1 MYETLSDVNASSE
14 PVVEVQDTV
23 DTTDVET
30 SDVPETV
37 AEVAKPQSTEDNARY
52 AAARREAEAEKA
64 ALKAQSDRLL
74 QALGQFGY
82 EGTPE
87 EIADALM
94 AQNQGISVEEAAEQR
109 KAVEA
114 ENAKYAALQTQLD
127 TFKPLAIQKLMADD
141 LAKIQTV
148 NPEVKS
154 LDELGE
160 DFFALMGALRDPVLA
175 YDALQ
180 AKKARETK
188 PVPQDIGAVNA
199 SSSKEKDFYTSA
211 EVDKLTS
218 KDYENPKI
226 MERVRASM
234 LKWK

>member
-1 MYETLSDVNASSE
+1 MDDFLNDVDASSE
-14 PVVEVQDTV
+14 PVVEVQPEVDSDEVPDT
-23 DTTDVET
+23 
-30 SDVPETV
+30 PA
-37 AEVAKPQSTEDNARY
+37 AEPVKPQSTDDNAKF
-52 AAARREAEAEKA
+52 AAARRQAETEKN
-64 ALKAQSDRLL
+64 ALKAQNDRLM
-74 QALGQFGY
+74 QALGRFGY

-94 AQNQGISVEEAAEQR
+94 AQDQGISVEEATAQR
-109 KAVEA
+109 QAADA
-114 ENAKYAALQTQLD
+114 ENAKYRELQTQLD

-148 NPEVKS
+148 NPEVKN
-154 LDELGE
+154 LDDLGA
-160 DFFALMGALRDPVLA
+160 DFFSLMGALRDPILA
-175 YDALQ
+175 YDALM

-188 PVPQDIGAVNA
+188 PVPQDIGAVNS

-211 EVDKLTS
+211 DVDKLTS